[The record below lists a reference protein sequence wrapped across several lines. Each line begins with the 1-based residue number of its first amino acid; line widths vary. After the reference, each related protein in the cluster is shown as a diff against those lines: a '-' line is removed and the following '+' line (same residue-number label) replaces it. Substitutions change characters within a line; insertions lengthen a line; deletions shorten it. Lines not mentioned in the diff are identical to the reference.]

1 MSNNNNGSNGKKGRR
16 NRQYPRGARGIPKT
30 ISLFR
35 KSKHMQR
42 WFMQN
47 PWMKPMLCFNLAVIK
62 MQALVR
68 RFIVRNLGA
77 KQWRKKI
84 YKKKKVQPTQLNC
97 YLANLDYY
105 TRSKKTKPAYLDDGY
120 STWCAV
126 RIQAWWRM
134 IPVRRHHIFRIKDIY
149 QIGAIQI
156 QNTWRQK
163 HEPSRPVTTASAAK
177 ISNNGANLPR
187 TRAEHAR
194 AIQYAWRTHCSIRV
208 FRYFKDLVL
217 NKLKGA
223 PMDLLR
229 CIIPAEADILDKAS
243 GVHVRFRLGGHIF
256 PPKIYYKIYTHRP
269 LCDLNSFAPR
279 HYANESLV
287 APTSLHLK
295 AQKRDQPDF
304 KGMKEKFSMTS
315 THMRVGGALF
325 DATVDTSGGT
335 KDWYKREDHNFWRPI
350 SHEATDD
357 PMFETP
363 YKSMSRSE
371 STFNSKK
378 MKKAHYHF
386 SRFKRQEDVLREK
399 KKKKR
404 DWMLKAY
411 LFSAGQKGDNIED
424 SEYYARCEET
434 PVSCRHQPNFSPR
447 EEEKLDPSERDGSQH
462 QGGEEA
468 NSLPPGARELLLSD
482 SFSEGTSERGEG
494 QHVGLG
500 VGARV
505 GDYHARVRTSDVME
519 DEDLLKW
526 SLALDYEVYNSNWA
540 SMAVSMPS
548 DYTYANVYNIG
559 NNPATKSIHVVIDH

>member
-1 MSNNNNGSNGKKGRR
+1 
-16 NRQYPRGARGIPKT
+16 
-30 ISLFR
+30 
-35 KSKHMQR
+35 
-42 WFMQN
+42 
-47 PWMKPMLCFNLAVIK
+47 
-62 MQALVR
+62 
-68 RFIVRNLGA
+68 
-77 KQWRKKI
+77 
-84 YKKKKVQPTQLNC
+84 
-97 YLANLDYY
+97 
-105 TRSKKTKPAYLDDGY
+105 
-120 STWCAV
+120 
-126 RIQAWWRM
+126 
-134 IPVRRHHIFRIKDIY
+134 
-149 QIGAIQI
+149 
-156 QNTWRQK
+156 
-163 HEPSRPVTTASAAK
+163 
-177 ISNNGANLPR
+177 
-187 TRAEHAR
+187 
-194 AIQYAWRTHCSIRV
+194 
-208 FRYFKDLVL
+208 
-217 NKLKGA
+217 
-223 PMDLLR
+223 MDLLR
-229 CIIPAEADILDKAS
+229 CIIPGEADILDKAS

-279 HYANESLV
+279 HYANESLTG
-287 APTSLHLK
+287 PTSLHLNP
-295 AQKRDQPDF
+295 QRRDQPDF
-304 KGMKEKFSMTS
+304 RGMKEKFTVTS

-335 KDWYKREDHNFWRPI
+335 KNWYKREDHNFWRPI

-386 SRFKRQEDVLREK
+386 SRFKRQEDILRER

-434 PVSCRHQPNFSPR
+434 PVPHCQQPTFSPR
-447 EEEKLDPSERDGSQH
+447 EEEKFDSFER
-462 QGGEEA
+462 GGALQQRNEDA
-468 NSLPPGARELLLSD
+468 LSLPPAPATREVVLSD

-494 QHVGLG
+494 EHAGPG
-500 VGARV
+500 VGGRVGV

-526 SLALDYEVYNSNWA
+526 SLALDYEVYNTNWA
-540 SMAVSMPS
+540 NMAVSMPS
-548 DYTYANVYNIG
+548 DYTYSNVYNIG